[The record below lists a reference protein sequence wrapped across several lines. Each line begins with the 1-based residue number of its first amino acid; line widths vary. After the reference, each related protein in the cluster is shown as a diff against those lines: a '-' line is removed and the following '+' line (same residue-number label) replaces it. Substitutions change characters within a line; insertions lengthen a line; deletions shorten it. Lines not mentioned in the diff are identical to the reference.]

1 MANLQKVASSDIDYA
16 NVPIPSNHRMR
27 RTALSM
33 AWFALCSA
41 MFWLMVPAVLAQS
54 FGTVNVLIG
63 LALSVV
69 VYGLVNR
76 VIVKYAIRTGL
87 SVSLFSRLVFGK
99 VGAELATLLFFATAI
114 YYAVFEGSVIS
125 VAIHSQFPS
134 ISLNVAYGIVVV
146 YSVPLVFGSVQKW
159 LDKLNAVLLPFFLVG
174 LVAAVAMCLNH
185 YGYSNAWLHIG
196 PVTGSPAGGWWQCF
210 TYFMGVWIMMMYT
223 WDYARFGK
231 EADTGFHQ
239 TVTFGWMFYAF
250 TFMINALIGIF
261 LVGSFSVDGGV
272 NEISAVLAML
282 KLMGIAGL
290 AFVWITQTRINTAN
304 FYLSAV
310 NMKSFFSMVFGV
322 NLPKYAWAIAVGI
335 AVYFLMQ
342 QNVFSF
348 ILQSLAYQGI
358 FVVAWVS
365 IAITHIV
372 VNGATTRVEEIDT
385 AIRTAPKFNVKGLL
399 AWLAGTAAGIAVMH
413 IPGFASSFSAPIT
426 ALCGALTFATLTKSS
441 RIEER
446 VELVK
451 LD

>member
-1 MANLQKVASSDIDYA
+1 MANLEKASNSDIDYA
-16 NVPIPSNHRMR
+16 NAPIPPTQRMGR
-27 RTALSM
+27 LALSM

-99 VGAELATLLFFATAI
+99 VGAELATLIFFATAI

-125 VAIHSQFPS
+125 IAIHSQYPS
-134 ISLNVAYGIVVV
+134 ISLNLAYGIVVA

-159 LDKLNAVLLPFFLVG
+159 LDKLNGVLLPFFLVG
-174 LVAAVAMCLNH
+174 LVAAVVMSFSH
-185 YGYSNAWLHIG
+185 YGYSDAWLHIG
-196 PVTGSPAGGWWQCF
+196 PASGDPAGGWWQCF

-231 EADTGFHQ
+231 EKDAGFHR
-239 TVTFGWMFYAF
+239 TVTFGWFFYGF
-250 TFMINALIGIF
+250 TFMINALVGMF

-272 NEISAVLAML
+272 NEVSAVVALL
-282 KLMGIAGL
+282 KLMGISGL
-290 AFVWITQTRINTAN
+290 VFVWITQTRINTAN

-310 NMKSFFSMVFGV
+310 NMKSFFGMFFG
-322 NLPKYAWAIAVGI
+322 LDIPKFAWAIVVGVV
-335 AVYFLMQ
+335 VYLLMQ

-365 IAITHIV
+365 IALTHIL
-372 VNGATTRVEEIDT
+372 VNDSTTRPEEIEV
-385 AIRTAPKFNVKGLL
+385 ALRTAPRFNQKGLV
-399 AWLAGTAAGIAVMH
+399 AWFAGTVAGIGVMH
-413 IPGFASSFSAPIT
+413 MPGFAASFSAPVT
-426 ALCGALTFATLTKSS
+426 ALCGALVFAALTKPGRSAQRAGVI
-441 RIEER
+441 RI
-446 VELVK
+446 
-451 LD
+451 D